1 MKRNLKL
8 TIAYDGTRYNG
19 FQRLGDTNNT
29 IQEKLETCI
38 SRFLNEDIK
47 VIGASRT
54 DAGVHAFEQIINFYT
69 NSDIDLIE
77 LRDKLNFYL
86 PEDIV
91 VTSVEEAPINFHSR
105 YWVVRKTYLY
115 RIYTSP
121 LPPLFERNYVYNL
134 GKKLDVDRM
143 KAASKLFI
151 GEKNFQAF
159 SKRTGKKDTVR
170 TIYDIEIIE
179 TDKEVNIYVTGNSFL
194 YNMVRIIVGTLIEV
208 GLHEREFDTI
218 IKAFETGDRTLSGF
232 TAPPEGLFLYKNYF
246 TVKK

>member
-19 FQRLGDTNNT
+19 FQRLGDTKNT

-47 VIGASRT
+47 IIGASRT
-54 DAGVHAFEQIINFYT
+54 DAGVHAYEQIINFYT
-69 NSDIDLIE
+69 NSDIDDTE
-77 LRDKLNFYL
+77 LRDNLNFYL

-91 VTSVEEAPINFHSR
+91 VTSVEDAPSNFHSR

-121 LPPLFERNYVYNL
+121 IPPLFERNYVYNL
-134 GKKLDVDRM
+134 GKKLDVERM
-143 KAASKLFI
+143 REASNLFI
-151 GEKNFQAF
+151 GEKDFQAF
-159 SKRTGKKDTVR
+159 SKRNGKKDTIR
-170 TIYDIEIIE
+170 TVYNLEIIE
-179 TDKEVNIYVTGNSFL
+179 TEKEVDIYITANSFL

-208 GLHEREFDTI
+208 GLHKRELDSIT
-218 IKAFETGDRTLSGF
+218 KAFETCDRTLSGF